1 MSEKVTEERGRRKV
15 RQGLVVSNKMDKTVV
30 VKIERRMQHPLYGK
44 TVLRTGK
51 FKAHD
56 EMGCDIG
63 DTVEVMETRPLSKEK
78 RWRERDQPAEK
89 EQKGR
94 PFNGIESRPASHAE
108 RKHRACSRHS
118 TPKKRSHHGFHD
130 RRPGSNDSEPQGGVR
145 RTFGQ
150 SSIRPVT
157 AM

>member
-1 MSEKVTEERGRRKV
+1 MPKRILIGT
-15 RQGLVVSNKMDKTVV
+15 VVSDKTDKTVV

-78 RWRERDQPAEK
+78 RWRVTRIVEK
-89 EQKGR
+89 VK
-94 PFNGIESRPASHAE
+94 
-108 RKHRACSRHS
+108 
-118 TPKKRSHHGFHD
+118 
-130 RRPGSNDSEPQGGVR
+130 
-145 RTFGQ
+145 
-150 SSIRPVT
+150 
-157 AM
+157 

>member
-1 MSEKVTEERGRRKV
+1 MSEQVTEERGRRKV

-78 RWRERDQPAEK
+78 RWRVTRIVEK
-89 EQKGR
+89 VK
-94 PFNGIESRPASHAE
+94 
-108 RKHRACSRHS
+108 
-118 TPKKRSHHGFHD
+118 
-130 RRPGSNDSEPQGGVR
+130 
-145 RTFGQ
+145 
-150 SSIRPVT
+150 
-157 AM
+157 